1 VLVRNKKLMTP
12 HEAEIDRL
20 LQIMAVLIERL
31 GGEVVLNRHEIEA
44 FFDVPVVSRV
54 ISPDY
59 VIFRIVYP
67 EEIVDTP
74 DIDLPGEE
82 IPPQT

>member
-1 VLVRNKKLMTP
+1 MRDKKLMTP

-20 LQIMAVLIERL
+20 LQIMAVLIDKL
-31 GGEVVLNRHEIEA
+31 GGEVFVNRRELEL

-59 VIFRIVYP
+59 ILFRVSYP
-67 EEIVDTP
+67 DEADDVE
-74 DIDLPGEE
+74 IDLPGKDT
-82 IPPQT
+82 PQT